1 MKRKYLLLI
10 VMIMSVVTFALI
22 GCSNAE
28 ALDELPKEPE
38 EEIRESIEVF
48 GIVKSKNIQSVN
60 VDIELKVLEV
70 ISKTGDKVS
79 KNDKILKFDK
89 ALIENDLDIYKQ
101 ELELI
106 SKRMNKS
113 DITTLQL
120 QNSLSEARSSL
131 SVAEEK
137 YNKDKTLFDSGIKT
151 EFELNESKSVYNQL
165 VSRVKDL
172 KLSIENETIN
182 NTFSDEESA
191 VEYKKLS
198 KTINTIEGILNN
210 KEIIDGDYV
219 VAHIDSGVVSELD
232 LLVGDY
238 IVPKTNI
245 YKLVD
250 DSDLYIEAE
259 VSEEFIN
266 EISIGQEIEI
276 TPLFDKSRTITGTVE
291 KINGLP
297 FIKNGE
303 TIVPIEISIEDTEGF
318 MLNFN
323 VDVKIYLDKE

>member
-1 MKRKYLLLI
+1 MKRNYLLLVVI
-10 VMIMSVVTFALI
+10 IMSVTIVALV

-28 ALDELPKEPE
+28 ALEDLPEAVVE
-38 EEIRESIEVF
+38 ETRESIEVF
-48 GIVKSKNIQSVN
+48 GIVKSKNVQSIN

-70 ISKTGDKVS
+70 ISKTGDQVS

-89 ALIENDLDIYKQ
+89 TLIDNELDIYKE

-106 SKRMNKS
+106 SSKMNHS

-120 QNSLSEARSSL
+120 QNSLADARSSL
-131 SVAEEK
+131 LAAEEK
-137 YNKDKTLFDSGIKT
+137 YNNDKKLVDNGIKS
-151 EFELNESKSVYNQL
+151 EFELKESKEAYNQL

-172 KLSIENETIN
+172 KLSIENEAIN
-182 NTFSDEESA
+182 NTFTDEESA

-198 KTINTIEGILNN
+198 KKIQMIENILNN
-210 KEIIDGDYV
+210 TEIINGDYLIV
-219 VAHIDSGVVSELD
+219 HIESGVVAELD
-232 LLVGDY
+232 VLAGDY

-250 DSDLYIEAE
+250 NSELYIEAE

-266 EISIGQEIEI
+266 EISMGQEIEI
-276 TPLFDKSRTITGTVE
+276 TPLFDKSKTITGTVE

-297 FIKNGE
+297 LIKNGE

-323 VDVKIYLDKE
+323 VDVTIYLDK

>member
-1 MKRKYLLLI
+1 MKRKYLFLVVI
-10 VMIMSVVTFALI
+10 IMSVTIFALI
-22 GCSNAE
+22 GCSDAE
-28 ALDELPKEPE
+28 ALEDLPE
-38 EEIRESIEVF
+38 EAVEETRESIEVF
-48 GIVKSKNIQSVN
+48 GVVKSKNVQSVN

-70 ISKTGDKVS
+70 LCKTGDQVS
-79 KNDKILKFDK
+79 KHDKILKFDK
-89 ALIENDLDIYKQ
+89 ALIDNELDIYKQ

-106 SKRMNKS
+106 SSRMNKS

-120 QNSLSEARSSL
+120 QNSLADARSSL
-131 SVAEEK
+131 LAAEEK
-137 YNKDKTLFDSGIKT
+137 YNNDMKLVDNGIKT
-151 EFELNESKSVYNQL
+151 EFELKESKEVYNQL

-172 KLSIENETIN
+172 KLAIENEAIN

-198 KTINTIEGILNN
+198 QKVQMIEDILNN
-210 KEIIDGDYV
+210 KEMIDGDYI
-219 VAHIDSGVVSELD
+219 VAHIDSGVVAKLD
-232 LLVGDY
+232 VLAGDY

-245 YKLVD
+245 YELVD
-250 DSDLYIEAE
+250 NSKLYIEAE

-266 EISIGQEIEI
+266 EISIGQEIEV
-276 TPLFDKSRTITGTVE
+276 TPLFDKSKTITGIVE

-297 FIKNGE
+297 LIKNGE

-323 VDVKIYLDKE
+323 VDVTIYLDKL